1 MLSSAL
7 PSARLGHAGRPT
19 WIRAPGPDTGAPGSR
34 PAPPSGIRRGREE
47 PRACAQLAPPAP
59 SAQLGRGPRPGGR
72 SREPAVV
79 APCVR
84 ASVRAVG
91 HGQALQGPRAPL
103 PAGACAV
110 LRLGGAGRGGPEA
123 GRRVS
128 EPLPVL
134 PHHRALHASAAGGRA
149 RRGAADLHPVSAAGD
164 AGGAGSGGSW
174 RSGSA
179 GVSGGGG
186 RAGGLGARDAEANLR
201 RGTWGDPGGGT
212 RWAFVRPARDAEG
225 RTRALRARPPEPP
238 LFGTRNPRRTGKLLE
253 PPGEAPL
260 ASRRP
265 PSSAGRLLPSGSRLL
280 LRSPLPRSGPLGP
293 PPLPERGAA
302 PSVLPPPSRVPR
314 PVLSPPPLSSSSPAF
329 LLLFLLLPPSSSSPG
344 LRPLPSPARWSAVPT
359 PSPRA
364 GEASPEEPQFP
375 RPRRPGSQ
383 CPRIRPQRPL
393 LGCPG
398 GPAVLRGFSCAQSE
412 PGGRGSREGP
422 RGSRRSRGSER
433 VSAPGTSFVS
443 NPRDRVRGCAK
454 RLTRCVALGLT
465 PCVPPGPPRATV
477 STAGIPVPPRRGSRY
492 RGAAR
497 VRCRPPAF

>member
-1 MLSSAL
+1 M
-7 PSARLGHAGRPT
+7 
-19 WIRAPGPDTGAPGSR
+19 
-34 PAPPSGIRRGREE
+34 
-47 PRACAQLAPPAP
+47 
-59 SAQLGRGPRPGGR
+59 
-72 SREPAVV
+72 
-79 APCVR
+79 
-84 ASVRAVG
+84 
-91 HGQALQGPRAPL
+91 
-103 PAGACAV
+103 
-110 LRLGGAGRGGPEA
+110 
-123 GRRVS
+123 
-128 EPLPVL
+128 
-134 PHHRALHASAAGGRA
+134 SAAG
-149 RRGAADLHPVSAAGD
+149 DAGD

-186 RAGGLGARDAEANLR
+186 RGGWRGRRARGGPGGSGRRSEPPKGNVGGPGRGDPLGLCPPCPRR
-201 RGTWGDPGGGT
+201 RGADQCAVRAASGA
-212 RWAFVRPARDAEG
+212 AFVRNSESPQDREVVGAAGGSPARLPPPPKLRGPPASLWFAAPPPLTFAPL
-225 RTRALRARPPEPP
+225 RTPRSPSAPRARRSPLRPPTP
-238 LFGTRNPRRTGKLLE
+238 L
-253 PPGEAPL
+253 PGSSSCSL
-260 ASRRP
+260 
-265 PSSAGRLLPSGSRLL
+265 PSSALFLLPRL
-280 LRSPLPRSGPLGP
+280 P
-293 PPLPERGAA
+293 P
-302 PSVLPPPSRVPR
+302 SLPPPPPASA
-314 PVLSPPPLSSSSPAF
+314 LS
-329 LLLFLLLPPSSSSPG
+329 
-344 LRPLPSPARWSAVPT
+344 PSPARWSAVPT

-398 GPAVLRGFSCAQSE
+398 GPALLRGFSCAQSE

-454 RLTRCVALGLT
+454 RVTRCVALGLT